1 MAYVRHMVA
10 ENDVLILAVRRVR
23 RVWAYVENMVV
34 GNYVLLKDVR
44 VALNAEDDVICMEE
58 KRSVPSKVVHHRI
71 EGKDIVSVIEEAGNH
86 A

>member
-44 VALNAEDDVICMEE
+44 EALNAEDDVIW
-58 KRSVPSKVVHHRI
+58 
-71 EGKDIVSVIEEAGNH
+71 
-86 A
+86 